1 MINTKIKLI
10 TFFVAEDGETVQW
23 AQTRA
28 GANCGSDDQL
38 FIENFRL
45 KLKKTGENTRSA
57 RHDLNQILYEFTTEV
72 TNRFKGLDLLNCV
85 PEELRTEI
93 CNIVQEAENKT
104 IPRKKKSK
112 KAKWLSEALQTAE
125 EWRSEK
131 QAKEGKVNPI
141 KCRVSKKS

>member
-1 MINTKIKLI
+1 M
-10 TFFVAEDGETVQW
+10 
-23 AQTRA
+23 
-28 GANCGSDDQL
+28 
-38 FIENFRL
+38 
-45 KLKKTGENTRSA
+45 
-57 RHDLNQILYEFTTEV
+57 
-72 TNRFKGLDLLNCV
+72 